1 MVESEVEAAQMFV
14 FENNRGK
21 KPTDLEILKANMM
34 FQIHLQNSE
43 NEKEEVI
50 KGIKSRFDGIYK
62 AISAIEA
69 FVTEDE
75 VLTYTLRI
83 YSNKLKIN
91 RQQELTNIDREL
103 KDDAISFSD
112 EFTRELEENFINLKR
127 FYANDRENI
136 WAFEELI
143 TLRDIGFAIPF
154 ILKAYKFNNSHQEK
168 AMLAKSLRDIILR
181 NRLVKSKKE
190 LEGRLQKTFEEYTVD
205 NPTVEP
211 IINGIEWMKQGG
223 DGLWWNNWNNERVF
237 ESLSNPS
244 NYRPVQKYL
253 LWLYENEL
261 RSTKLKGY
269 QKQKL
274 SDIAN
279 GVDLEHIAPEKEN
292 KNSGSGYEPYDEEME
307 KQYINSLG
315 NHLLLSSSHNR
326 GIGNISFSLKR
337 ESYKESPLYQQREVF
352 EMTENDHFWNK
363 DKIDKRKEKII
374 QAILGLI

>member
-1 MVESEVEAAQMFV
+1 VVESEVEAAQMFV

>member
-1 MVESEVEAAQMFV
+1 MFV